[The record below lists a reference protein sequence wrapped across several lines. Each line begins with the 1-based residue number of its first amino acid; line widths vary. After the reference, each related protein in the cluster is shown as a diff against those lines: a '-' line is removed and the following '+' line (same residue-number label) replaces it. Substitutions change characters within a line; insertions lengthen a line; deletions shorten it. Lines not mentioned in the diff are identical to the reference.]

1 MYSETAQIQNEH
13 IDFQGILDGL
23 YYPFYME
30 KVRHNFMREVYG
42 IDIIKAAQDGN
53 LYVLLSYEL
62 KFKNPLKTND
72 IVEVTCELNP
82 ISALKFGF
90 NQKMISA
97 GKVCAEASFVCTC
110 IPASG
115 GRPFLPEELKSVLNN
130 LS

>member
-1 MYSETAQIQNEH
+1 MYSETAHIKDEH

-42 IDIIKAAQDGN
+42 IDIIKAAQEGN

-62 KFKNPLKTND
+62 KFRNPLKKND
-72 IVEVTCELNP
+72 TVEVTCELKT
-82 ISALKFGF
+82 ISTLKFGF
-90 NQKMISA
+90 NQKMISND
-97 GKVCAEASFVCTC
+97 KICAEADFICTC

-115 GRPFLPEELKSVLNN
+115 GRPFLPKELKNVLNN